1 MCTICIPVDRR
12 GQKRKPD
19 FLALE
24 FQVVNHHVGPN
35 KCSWLL
41 IHFSNPKDSFIFMG
55 MIISLH
61 VNICTIFMFGTP
73 RAQTRDQIFW
83 FWASKDVLETEP
95 GSFTRAVSVLKCWD
109 ISIASSCKY
118 RTIPCLCLTSLLQH
132 IYEINLQAEHFF
144 CPYSFI

>member
-1 MCTICIPVDRR
+1 MCTTCIPVDRR
-12 GQKRKPD
+12 GQKRKSN

-24 FQVVNHHVGPN
+24 FQVVNHQVGPN
-35 KCSWLL
+35 KCFRLL
-41 IHFSNPKDSFIFMG
+41 IHFSKPKDSLIFMG
-55 MIISLH
+55 MIISLR
-61 VNICTIFMFGTP
+61 VNICTIFMFGTQ
-73 RAQTRDQIFW
+73 RAQMRDQIW
-83 FWASKDVLETEP
+83 FWATMDVLETEP

-109 ISIASSCKY
+109 ISLAPSCKY